1 MNYNIFFGG
10 NTEST
15 QNSESFNLYLTYMV
29 LIICLIGCGTAGYN
43 RLE

>member
-10 NTEST
+10 NTES
-15 QNSESFNLYLTYMV
+15 NEGLYIALLV
-29 LIICLIGCGTAGYN
+29 LIICLVGCGTAGYN